1 MTSFLQNSAVPAIW
15 IISSLELLLIG
26 YMVYRFIKTKSRTI
40 LFTACMTLGLFFDAF
55 IIALGSKVD
64 ASQMVV
70 ASRFRFIAHGL
81 LIPLLFMISAE
92 ALELKKIP
100 YYVAIGLTVTL
111 MGLGLA
117 EALATKL
124 GVVEIANISRMASI
138 KGATPG
144 WADAIS
150 KVLSFG
156 TVIPL
161 MVVGIIYWIKKK
173 TPYLFLSGFLMF
185 AFSALGPATGNS
197 EYIFYISMYG
207 ELLMVIFLIL
217 HDMFGDRKKKKAE
230 NK

>member
-55 IIALGSKVD
+55 IIALESKVD

-92 ALELKKIP
+92 ALEL
-100 YYVAIGLTVTL
+100 
-111 MGLGLA
+111 
-117 EALATKL
+117 
-124 GVVEIANISRMASI
+124 
-138 KGATPG
+138 
-144 WADAIS
+144 
-150 KVLSFG
+150 
-156 TVIPL
+156 
-161 MVVGIIYWIKKK
+161 KK